1 MLQMLRIYSRN
12 KIGDIGDPCGI
23 PVSSS
28 TFSCICPLKESCS
41 FLLLRKVATH
51 CVNAIGSPSSL
62 QIDRSWF
69 SETWS
74 KAPFTSRN
82 NVVAIL
88 CLAFFLLFLDWILFR
103 SSRTAS
109 IADRC
114 LLPPSCESW
123 SKLVVLA
130 RYPNLVA
137 KIFSRVF
144 PRQFNKEI
152 GL

>member
-1 MLQMLRIYSRN
+1 LRIYSRN
-12 KIGDIGDPCGI
+12 KIGDIGEPCGI

-28 TFSCICPLKESCS
+28 TFSCVCPLKESCG

-51 CVNAIGSPSSL
+51 WVNAIGSPSSS
-62 QIDRSWF
+62 QIDKSWVL
-69 SETWS
+69 ETWS
-74 KAPFTSRN
+74 KAPFISRN

-114 LLPPSCESW
+114 LLPPNCES
-123 SKLVVLA
+123 
-130 RYPNLVA
+130 
-137 KIFSRVF
+137 
-144 PRQFNKEI
+144 
-152 GL
+152 

>member
-1 MLQMLRIYSRN
+1 MLRRYSRN
-12 KIGDIGDPCGI
+12 KIGEIGEPCGI
-23 PVSSS
+23 PVSSF

-69 SETWS
+69 AETWS

-103 SSRTAS
+103 SSKTAS

-114 LLPPSCESW
+114 LLPPNCES
-123 SKLVVLA
+123 
-130 RYPNLVA
+130 
-137 KIFSRVF
+137 
-144 PRQFNKEI
+144 
-152 GL
+152 